1 MGKLTNNQKF
11 TWRPWPS
18 NFGKNQE
25 EDNNFGNFGKIQEEE
40 DHGFEGTAKDKKM
53 TFGTLEKTMKKKTM
67 TSRFWPGRRR
77 P

>member
-1 MGKLTNNQKF
+1 
-11 TWRPWPS
+11 
-18 NFGKNQE
+18 
-25 EDNNFGNFGKIQEEE
+25 
-40 DHGFEGTAKDKKM
+40 M